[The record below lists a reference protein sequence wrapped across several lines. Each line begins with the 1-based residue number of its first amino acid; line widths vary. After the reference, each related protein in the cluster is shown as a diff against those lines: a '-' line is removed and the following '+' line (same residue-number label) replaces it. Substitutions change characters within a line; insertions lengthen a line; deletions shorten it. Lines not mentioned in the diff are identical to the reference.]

1 MTGDCRVRDVG
12 ELSLINY
19 VISCSLK
26 WLGQSGDASGHHTSR
41 PNERQRSR
49 AALEDAV
56 GEQRVAK
63 PEGRSIWLLNCK
75 ATMRAMP
82 RQAQNKG
89 ARKAWERKDA
99 ELHPARTRA
108 GRDWGRPGT
117 RFRPCSPPKKLHF
130 TPLCQRGRP
139 TKSLCLGKNR
149 SGCSIGITAA
159 ADVLIYQRK
168 MCSKEMKNP
177 GMSHR
182 SRSRL

>member
-1 MTGDCRVRDVG
+1 MG

-41 PNERQRSR
+41 PSERQHSR

-82 RQAQNKG
+82 GQAQNKG

-130 TPLCQRGRP
+130 TPPPPKRQ
-139 TKSLCLGKNR
+139 TYKKSLFGEKEVWLLNWHR
-149 SGCSIGITAA
+149 SGSRRADLPEE
-159 ADVLIYQRK
+159 DVL
-168 MCSKEMKNP
+168 
-177 GMSHR
+177 
-182 SRSRL
+182 